1 MPKRP
6 SNETVQ
12 KEGCTSPENQ
22 SIAVDSRYSSPI
34 KALSLSLSLK
44 LPQIPFV
51 TLESYLDF
59 LVFFF
64 LNMEEKFIHWS
75 GKKNYSLLN
84 N

>member
-34 KALSLSLSLK
+34 KALSLSLSLSLSLCEIASNSFCDFRK
-44 LPQIPFV
+44 LIRFP
-51 TLESYLDF
+51 S
-59 LVFFF
+59 FF
-64 LNMEEKFIHWS
+64 S
-75 GKKNYSLLN
+75 
-84 N
+84 